1 MIYMNKHNVVKR
13 TLDQE
18 PETHILVMCLPLC
31 DFIHITS
38 YLWTQFYHE
47 GLEFLESYLLR
58 QS

>member
-1 MIYMNKHNVVKR
+1 MNKHNVVKR

-18 PETHILVMCLPLC
+18 PETHILVLCLPLC